1 MDFQK
6 LKHLLAVV
14 EHGTFSRAADKVNL
28 SQPALSRS
36 IQALE
41 AELGLPLLDRGTRQV
56 RLTHYGAC
64 VAERARRMRYEETE
78 LRRELKTLAGG
89 ESGTLSIGLSPAPAS
104 LLLTP
109 FLAHMATHHPH
120 VRVTTELG
128 ATGAL
133 LELLRAERIDAMVCD
148 ARMLY
153 SAADLETRPLAPL
166 RAGVVCRA
174 GHPILAH
181 RRPTIDHI
189 RQYPVASST
198 LSPEVSLRLA
208 ETLGP
213 AGAPEQMVTVRCEN
227 LDALARLALTTD
239 TLLLGVLC
247 ITRPQQEAGLLVEVP
262 LAPDPQRQGHYALAR
277 LAGRSPLKA
286 QDALYTFTRQ
296 CWSEF
301 AAFRPKQP
309 APWKKTHMA
318 QSPTA
323 GAVDAPTPLL

>member
-56 RLTHYGAC
+56 RLTPYGAC
-64 VAERARRMRYEETE
+64 VAERARRMRYEEAE

-89 ESGTLSIGLSPAPAS
+89 ESGTLSIGLSPTPAS

-109 FLAHMATHHPH
+109 FLAHMATHHPQ
-120 VRVTTELG
+120 VRVAAELG
-128 ATGAL
+128 ATAAL
-133 LELLRAERIDAMVCD
+133 LEQLRAERIDAMVCD

-153 SAADLETRPLAPL
+153 GAADIETRPLAPL
-166 RAGVVCRA
+166 RAGMVCRKH
-174 GHPILAH
+174 HPILAH

-189 RQYPVASST
+189 RRYPVASST
-198 LSPEVSLRLA
+198 LSPEVALRLA

-213 AGAPEQMVTVRCEN
+213 AGAPGQMVTVRCEN
-227 LDALARLALTTD
+227 L
-239 TLLLGVLC
+239 
-247 ITRPQQEAGLLVEVP
+247 
-262 LAPDPQRQGHYALAR
+262 APPGPPGPHHRYPAPGRHLRHPSGA
-277 LAGRSPLKA
+277 AGRRPGRSAP
-286 QDALYTFTRQ
+286 
-296 CWSEF
+296 
-301 AAFRPKQP
+301 AARPSTPGTLRARPPGRAQP
-309 APWKKTHMA
+309 AQGPGRALQLHAAMLDGFRQLPREA
-318 QSPTA
+318 A
-323 GAVDAPTPLL
+323 GVGEGGESGQRRKLSSSAL

>member
-41 AELGLPLLDRGTRQV
+41 TELGLPLLDRGTRQV
-56 RLTHYGAC
+56 RLTPYGAC
-64 VAERARRMRYEETE
+64 VAERARRMRYEEAE
-78 LRRELKTLAGG
+78 LRRELKSLAGG
-89 ESGTLSIGLSPAPAS
+89 ESGALSIGLSPTPAS
-104 LLLTP
+104 LLLAP
-109 FLAHMATHHPH
+109 FLAHMATRHPQ
-120 VRVTTELG
+120 VRVAAELG
-128 ATGAL
+128 STAAL
-133 LELLRAERIDAMVCD
+133 LDQLRAERIDAMVCD

-153 SAADLETRPLAPL
+153 GASDIETRPLAPL
-166 RAGVVCRA
+166 RAGMVCRQ

-198 LSPEVSLRLA
+198 LSPEVALRLA

-213 AGAPEQMVTVRCEN
+213 AGAPEQMVSVRCEN
-227 LDALARLALTTD
+227 LAPLVHLALTTD
-239 TLLLGVLC
+239 TLLLGVIC
-247 ITRPQQEAGLLVEVP
+247 VTRQQQAGELVEVP
-262 LAPDPQRQGHYALAR
+262 LPADPQRQGHYVLAR

-286 QDALYTFTRQ
+286 QDALYTFTQQ
-296 CWSEF
+296 CWSDF
-301 AAFRPKQP
+301 AGFRPRPSASARPDKAARP
-309 APWKKTHMA
+309 
-318 QSPTA
+318 
-323 GAVDAPTPLL
+323 

>member
-56 RLTHYGAC
+56 RLTPYGAC
-64 VAERARRMRYEETE
+64 VAKRARRMRYEEAE

-89 ESGTLSIGLSPAPAS
+89 ESGTLSIGLSPTPAS

-109 FLAHMATHHPH
+109 FLAHMAARHPQ
-120 VRVTTELG
+120 VRVAAELG
-128 ATGAL
+128 TTATL
-133 LELLRAERIDAMVCD
+133 LDLLRAERIDAMVCD

-153 SAADLETRPLAPL
+153 GAADIETRPLAPL
-166 RAGVVCRA
+166 RAGMVCRKD
-174 GHPILAH
+174 HPILAH

-198 LSPEVSLRLA
+198 LSPEVALRLA

-213 AGAPEQMVTVRCEN
+213 AGAPEQMVSVRCES
-227 LDALARLALTTD
+227 LAPLVHLALATD
-239 TLLLGVLC
+239 TLLLGVIC
-247 ITRPQQEAGLLVEVP
+247 VTRQEQQAGDLVEVP
-262 LAPDPQRQGHYALAR
+262 LPADPQRQGHYVLAR

-286 QDALYTFTRQ
+286 QDALYSYTQQ
-296 CWSEF
+296 CWADF
-301 AAFRPKQP
+301 ASFRPKQP
-309 APWKKTHMA
+309 ALAKTE
-318 QSPTA
+318 TA
-323 GAVDAPTPLL
+323 ARGARA